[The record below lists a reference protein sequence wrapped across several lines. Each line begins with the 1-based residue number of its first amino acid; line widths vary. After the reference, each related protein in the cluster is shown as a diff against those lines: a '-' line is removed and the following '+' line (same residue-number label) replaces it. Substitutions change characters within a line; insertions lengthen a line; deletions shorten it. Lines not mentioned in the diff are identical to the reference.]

1 MCDRYILVQKA
12 EVIRKRFGILIPGNI
27 RLIPS
32 YNIAP
37 GKYTPV
43 ITADQP
49 QVLQLFRFGQM
60 LLTIA
65 GKKILLSHIRVEEL
79 KQLQSKEPFQYL
91 IHQQRCLIPADAY
104 IQGTNAQGLSK
115 PFLIYLRNKIRPF
128 AFAGLY
134 DTWLDEETGELIRSF
149 VIITSPA
156 NELIQKLP
164 HDRAPVILHRKQEKA
179 WLDTSTPLTEIIT
192 MLQPFPAEFMNAYPI
207 APTIKNPLA
216 DDPGLIHPA
225 GSRLE
230 PENRN

>member
-12 EVIRKRFGILIPGNI
+12 EVIRKRFHVLIPGNI
-27 RLIPS
+27 RLTPS
-32 YNIAP
+32 YNMAP
-37 GKYTPV
+37 GKYAPV

-65 GKKILLSHIRVEEL
+65 GKKILLNHIPVEDL
-79 KQLQSKEPFQYL
+79 RSTLSKEPLQYL

-115 PFLIYLRNKIRPF
+115 PFLIYLQNKIRPF
-128 AFAGLY
+128 AFAGIY
-134 DTWLDEETGELIRSF
+134 DTWLNEETGELIRSF
-149 VIITSPA
+149 AIITGAA
-156 NELIQKLP
+156 NGLIQKLP
-164 HDRAPVILHRKQEKA
+164 HDRAPVILRREQEKA
-179 WLDTSTPLTEIIT
+179 WLDTSTTLTEIIA

-225 GSRLE
+225 GPRLKS
-230 PENRN
+230 EN